1 MREVSLAIV
10 LVLVL
15 VVVVVVVVVICDFFE
30 TFLIRI
36 LIK

>member
-10 LVLVL
+10 LVLV
-15 VVVVVVVVVICDFFE
+15 VVVVVVVCDFFE

>member
-1 MREVSLAIV
+1 MREVSLAII
-10 LVLVL
+10 LVL
-15 VVVVVVVVVICDFFE
+15 VVVVVVVCDFFE

>member
-10 LVLVL
+10 LVLV
-15 VVVVVVVVVICDFFE
+15 VVVVVCDFFE
-30 TFLIRI
+30 IFLIRI